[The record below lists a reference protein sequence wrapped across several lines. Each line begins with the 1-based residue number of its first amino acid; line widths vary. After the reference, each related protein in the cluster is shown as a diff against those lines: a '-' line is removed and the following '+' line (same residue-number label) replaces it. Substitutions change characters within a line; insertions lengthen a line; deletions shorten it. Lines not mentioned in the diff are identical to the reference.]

1 MRNVK
6 RTCTYF
12 IPILV
17 FLLFVCLVGCSDGK
31 YTEGSENEPPSAYM
45 LIIDGSE
52 VAPVKNESDA
62 EGIKNILINA
72 KKDELTSAG
81 YTPLSVIINNDIS
94 VSPSNAKEKDIRD
107 PESAINEYYSGG
119 GIISYTVTLSET
131 QTESIPF
138 NTVYKN
144 SSSYYEGEKVT
155 SVAGKNGE
163 KTLTYEV
170 TYKDGKESSRLLVSE
185 TQTSPATDKVVLV
198 GTKKSTASTG
208 KYAFPLKS
216 MYVTSNYGGRYLNSK
231 YDYHLGVDL
240 RASKGTSVYAS
251 DGGLVIF
258 SGYMGSYGYLIQIQ
272 HDNGDVTYYAHLSS
286 LGVSKGVRVYKG
298 QYIAKSGATG
308 NVTGAHLHFEIRRN
322 GKTVNPLTLLPK
334 F

>member
-6 RTCTYF
+6 RTRTYF
-12 IPILV
+12 IPILLS
-17 FLLFVCLVGCSDGK
+17 LLSLFIIGCSDNHA
-31 YTEGSENEPPSAYM
+31 EGSENEPPPAYM
-45 LIIDGSE
+45 LVIDGSE
-52 VAPVKNESDA
+52 VAAIKSKDDTES
-62 EGIKNILINA
+62 IRNILINA
-72 KKDELTSAG
+72 KRDELTKAG
-81 YTPLSVIINNDIS
+81 YDPLSIVINNDIS
-94 VSPSNAKEKDIRD
+94 IVPADAKEKDIRD

-119 GIISYTVTLSET
+119 GAISYTVTLAET
-131 QTESIPF
+131 KTESIPF

-144 SSSYYEGEKVT
+144 SSSHYEGEKVT

-170 TYKDGKESSRLLVSE
+170 TYKDGKESSRLLISE
-185 TQTSPATDKVVLV
+185 TEISPATDKIVLV

-208 KYAFPLKS
+208 AYAFPLKT

>member
-6 RTCTYF
+6 RTCTYL
-12 IPILV
+12 IPTLFSLLV
-17 FLLFVCLVGCSDGK
+17 IFLSGCSDPQK
-31 YTEGSENEPPSAYM
+31 EIPENEPLSAYM
-45 LIIDGSE
+45 LIIDGKE
-52 VAPVKNESDA
+52 VAPVRNESDT
-62 EGIKNILINA
+62 ESIKNLLIEA
-72 KKDELTSAG
+72 KKDELIKAG
-81 YTPLSVIINNDIS
+81 ATPVSVVINNEIS
-94 VSPSNAKEKDIRD
+94 ITPSSTKDSNILDPNAALD
-107 PESAINEYYSGG
+107 EYYSNGG
-119 GIISYTVTLSET
+119 AFSYTVTLSEIS
-131 QTESIPF
+131 TESIPF
-138 NTVYKN
+138 KTVYKN

-163 KTLTYEV
+163 KSLTYEV
-170 TYKDGKESSRLLVSE
+170 TYKDGNESSRLLVSE
-185 TQTSPATDKVVLV
+185 KEVSPATDKIVLV

-240 RASKGTSVYAS
+240 RAAKGTSVYAS
-251 DGGLVIF
+251 DGGKVIF

-286 LGVSKGVRVYKG
+286 LGVKKGVRVYKG
-298 QYIAKSGATG
+298 QAIAKSGATG

>member
-6 RTCTYF
+6 RTCTYL
-12 IPILV
+12 IPTLFSLLV
-17 FLLFVCLVGCSDGK
+17 IFLSGCS
-31 YTEGSENEPPSAYM
+31 EAPQEIPENEPPSAYM
-45 LIIDGSE
+45 LIIDGKE
-52 VAPVKNESDA
+52 VAPVRNESDT
-62 EGIKNILINA
+62 ESIKNLLIEA
-72 KKDELTSAG
+72 KKDELIKAG
-81 YTPLSVIINNDIS
+81 ATPVSVVINNEIS
-94 VSPSNAKEKDIRD
+94 ITPSSTKDSNILDPNAALD
-107 PESAINEYYSGG
+107 EYYSNGG
-119 GIISYTVTLSET
+119 AFSYTVTLSEIS
-131 QTESIPF
+131 TESIPF
-138 NTVYKN
+138 KTVYKN

-163 KTLTYEV
+163 KSLTYEV
-170 TYKDGKESSRLLVSE
+170 TYKDGNESSRLLVSE
-185 TQTSPATDKVVLV
+185 KEVSPATDKIVLV

-240 RASKGTSVYAS
+240 RAAKGTSVYAS
-251 DGGLVIF
+251 DGGKVIF

-286 LGVSKGVRVYKG
+286 LGVKKGVRVYKG
-298 QYIAKSGATG
+298 QAIAKSGATG

>member
-6 RTCTYF
+6 RTCTYL
-12 IPILV
+12 IPTLFSLLV
-17 FLLFVCLVGCSDGK
+17 IFLSGCSEAPK
-31 YTEGSENEPPSAYM
+31 EIPENESPSAYM
-45 LIIDGSE
+45 LIIDGKE
-52 VAPVKNESDA
+52 VAPVRNESDT
-62 EGIKNILINA
+62 ESIKNLLIEA
-72 KKDELTSAG
+72 KKDELIKAG
-81 YTPLSVIINNDIS
+81 ATPVSVVINNEIS
-94 VSPSNAKEKDIRD
+94 ITPSSTKDSNILDPNAALD
-107 PESAINEYYSGG
+107 EYYSNGG
-119 GIISYTVTLSET
+119 AFSYTVTLSEIS
-131 QTESIPF
+131 TESIPF
-138 NTVYKN
+138 KTVYKN

-163 KTLTYEV
+163 KSLTYEV
-170 TYKDGKESSRLLVSE
+170 TYKDGNESSRLLVSE
-185 TQTSPATDKVVLV
+185 KEVSPATDKIVLV

-240 RASKGTSVYAS
+240 RAAKGTSVYAS
-251 DGGLVIF
+251 DGGKVIF

-286 LGVSKGVRVYKG
+286 LGVKKGVRVYKG
-298 QYIAKSGATG
+298 QAIAKSGATG

>member
-1 MRNVK
+1 MKNVK
-6 RTCTYF
+6 KTCTYF
-12 IPILV
+12 IPALFSLLMV
-17 FLLFVCLVGCSDGK
+17 FLTGCS
-31 YTEGSENEPPSAYM
+31 ENQSSETEPPSAYM

-52 VAPVKNESDA
+52 VAPVQNESDT
-62 EGIKNILINA
+62 ESIKALLIDA
-72 KKDELTSAG
+72 KRDELTKAG
-81 YTPLSVIINNDIS
+81 ATPVNIVVNNEIS
-94 VSPSNAKEKDIRD
+94 LCPTDAKEEDIRD
-107 PESAINEYYSGG
+107 PKAALDKYYSSGG
-119 GIISYTVTLSET
+119 AISYTVTLSEIS
-131 QTESIPF
+131 TESVPF
-138 NTVYKN
+138 KTVYKN

-163 KTLTYEV
+163 KTLAYEV

-185 TQTSPATDKVVLV
+185 TETSPATDKIVLV

-208 KYAFPLKS
+208 TYAFPLKS

-240 RASKGTSVYAS
+240 RAAKGTSVYAS
-251 DGGLVIF
+251 DGGLVIC

-286 LGVSKGVRVYKG
+286 LEVKKGVRVYKG
-298 QYIAKSGATG
+298 QVIAKSGATG